1 MENQE
6 LDLVKIQTDVE
17 KVTQLQMTKEALNEM
32 VKISAI
38 ITVPDL
44 TNKKQVEI
52 AKESRLKL
60 RKVEIS
66 IEKEAKGYRDVFTTI
81 SKKISSSERELL
93 AITSPEIE
101 RIESI
106 EAEAKAIEIKNA
118 RIALLPEQREEL
130 AKIGDEIKV
139 EDEELLTM
147 DNDAFWNYRNQRVT
161 NKNEADRLV
170 IEKAQ
175 LALEAEKETMQRE
188 KETQEREKV
197 AREEAQIEAER
208 KLRLAQAEAELRV
221 QDEKA
226 ETERRVVAERERM
239 EQEQREKEQ
248 KVVQEK
254 LELEKLERET
264 QEKLENQK
272 KYQAW
277 LKDNNYNET
286 EYKIIN
292 GEKEINLYKLVSVFK
307 K

>member
-17 KVTQLQMTKEALNEM
+17 KVTQLKMTKEALNEM

-101 RIESI
+101 RIEAI
-106 EAEAKAIEIKNA
+106 EAEAKTIETKNA

-130 AKIGDEIKV
+130 AKIGDEIEV
-139 EDEELLTM
+139 EDEELLVM
-147 DNDAFWNYRNQRVT
+147 DNDTFWNYRNQRVA

-170 IEKAQ
+170 VEKAQ
-175 LALEAEKETMQRE
+175 LALEAEKEAMQRE

-239 EQEQREKEQ
+239 EQEQKEKEQ
-248 KVVQEK
+248 KFAQEK
-254 LELEKLERET
+254 LYLEKLERET

>member
-17 KVTQLQMTKEALNEM
+17 KLTQLQATKEELNRI
-32 VKISAI
+32 VKISSA

-44 TNKKQVEI
+44 TNQGQVAI

-66 IEKEAKGYRDVFTTI
+66 IEKEAKSYRDVFTTI
-81 SKKISSSERELL
+81 SKKISCSERELL

-101 RIESI
+101 RIEAI
-106 EAEAKAIEIKNA
+106 EAKAKAIEIKNA
-118 RIALLPEQREEL
+118 RIALLTEQREEL
-130 AKIGDEIKV
+130 TKIGDEIEV
-139 EDEELLTM
+139 EDEELLAM
-147 DNDAFWNYRNQRVT
+147 DNDAFWNYKNQRVA
-161 NKNEADRLV
+161 NKNDADRLAV
-170 IEKAQ
+170 EKAQ
-175 LALEAEKETMQRE
+175 LALEAEKEAMQRE

-197 AREEAQIEAER
+197 ARIEAQLEAE
-208 KLRLAQAEAELRV
+208 KSLALAEKEAEIRL
-221 QDEKA
+221 QQEKT

-239 EQEQREKEQ
+239 EQEQKAKEEKVAQE
-248 KVVQEK
+248 KIEAEK
-254 LELEKLERET
+254 LEKET

-272 KYQAW
+272 KYQSW
-277 LKDNNYNET
+277 LKENNYNET

>member
-17 KVTQLQMTKEALNEM
+17 KVTRLQMTKEALNEM
-32 VKISAI
+32 VKISAVI
-38 ITVPDL
+38 AVPDL

-60 RKVEIS
+60 RRVEIS

-101 RIESI
+101 RIEAI

-118 RIALLPEQREEL
+118 RIELLPEQREEL
-130 AKIGDEIKV
+130 AKIGDEIEV
-139 EDEELLTM
+139 EDAELLAM
-147 DNDAFWNYRNQRVT
+147 DNDAFWNYRNQRVA
-161 NKNEADRLV
+161 NKNEVDRLV
-170 IEKAQ
+170 VEKAQ
-175 LALEAEKETMQRE
+175 LALEAEKEAMQRE

-226 ETERRVVAERERM
+226 ETERRVIAERERM
-239 EQEQREKEQ
+239 EQEQKEKEQ
-248 KVVQEK
+248 KFAQEK

>member
-139 EDEELLTM
+139 EDAELLAM
-147 DNDAFWNYRNQRVT
+147 DNDAFWNYRNQRVA
-161 NKNEADRLV
+161 NKNEVDRLV
-170 IEKAQ
+170 VEKAQ
-175 LALEAEKETMQRE
+175 LALEAEKEAMQRE

-226 ETERRVVAERERM
+226 ETERRVIAERERM
-239 EQEQREKEQ
+239 EQEQKEKEQ
-248 KVVQEK
+248 KVAQEK